1 MALFPL
7 NIIVEILINGTWR
20 DISRY
25 VYQRDTLTITG
36 GRTDNGD
43 TSQPAQ
49 VTITLNNRDG
59 RFSPGYASGAF
70 FPYLKQNTQL
80 RISVNDTSSSGN
92 VYNGFRFWGEVPE
105 WPPLSD
111 ISGNDVYV
119 QIIANGPLRRIRNG
133 GGEGSALA
141 RYYASLTGL
150 YAPIGYWPCEEDENT
165 ELIGPGVQGGSS
177 MTVVSGAPKWKAVSD
192 FNGSAPIGVVNGSTW
207 TGITSSFG
215 SSGDDIFLNPGTYPW
230 IASTATVDTRVWG
243 AGGGGSK
250 GSEGNSGGSGGGGGA
265 YARNSA
271 VVVTPGQQYFVTVG
285 TGGQPDNWST
295 GGDDGTDSSFTG
307 DAVTVTGHAGKG
319 SAANGASGGA
329 GGTTSGA
336 ATANFAGGAGGGSA
350 TFNQGGGGGS
360 SAGTAAAGNN
370 GSNASFGS
378 FGAGGN
384 AVTGGGQGGDGGGFS
399 PQRDGKD
406 GSSPGGGGG
415 GGWANNSSHTFGGA
429 GASGKVELIYTASGG
444 GTKPSNNVV
453 RFICFVPKHTG
464 NNNKVMVRALG
475 SGTIAR
481 LDVIYGTGGQMKL
494 QGYSSAP
501 ALLFDSGFQTFGADG
516 QTLMVSAEL
525 AVSGA
530 DVKWAFSAIRPGDDG
545 VVAKGS
551 GTVTTATMG
560 SVSQVIV
567 APNGDITKTAIG
579 HISVQYALIPL
590 WKVSRALHGHHTESG
605 IDRFIRLAKE
615 QAMGH
620 LEEYNEGSDH
630 WGFEAG
636 TQSWVAVNG
645 ALTNPTTTFTDTG
658 GDTWPTVGTHSLL
671 LTCNGSANPS
681 AQSPAGTSAQPC
693 LPGDVVSVSADV
705 YNPVQINNVFIGL
718 RFYNAAGTFLSE
730 SDQTD
735 YNLPVNEI
743 HSRRISGAL
752 GQAPPST
759 AFVAVIIGCHS
770 TPANTTKLYID
781 HVHIHPAM
789 GPQTRKQYKD
799 FLEEIQDLDQGLMK
813 EAKELW
819 GMKYRT
825 RIRLINQAAAVTL
838 DYAQG
843 MISPP
848 LAPVVDTRNLKN
860 DITVHR
866 HKGSKVQVTLN
877 AGGMSIIEPSG
888 GGSGRFKK
896 RLKAVAAADEQLAAL
911 AAHLLLVGTSSDERY
926 PTITVNLARAGI
938 TGNALAPL
946 MSAVA
951 GVEIGDLVQINNL
964 PFWYPSTTAKQM
976 VVGYTET
983 LNAYE
988 WTCTF
993 NCVPYTPYIQV
1004 TTSLRRW

>member
-20 DISRY
+20 DISRF

-36 GRTDNGD
+36 GRSNNGD
-43 TSQPAQ
+43 TSQPAS
-49 VTITLNNRDG
+49 VNITLNNRDG
-59 RFSPGYASGAF
+59 RFSPGNASGAF
-70 FPYLKQNTQL
+70 YPYLARNTQL

-92 VYNGFRFWGEVPE
+92 VYNGYRFWGEVPE

-119 QIIANGPLRRIRNG
+119 QVTANGPLRRIRQG

-141 RYYASLTGL
+141 RYYQSLTGL

-165 ELIGPGVQGGSS
+165 ELIGPGVVGGAAMS
-177 MTVVSGAPKWKAVSD
+177 VASGAPKWKAVSD
-192 FNGSAPIGVVNGSTW
+192 FNGSAPIGVLNGSTW
-207 TGITSSFG
+207 TGLTSSFG
-215 SSGDDIFLNPGTYPW
+215 SSGDDVFLTPGTYPW

-265 YARNSA
+265 YARDSA

-285 TGGQPDNWST
+285 AGGQPDNWST
-295 GGDDGTDSSFTG
+295 GGDNGTSSSFTG
-307 DAVTVTGHAGKG
+307 DAVTVTGHAGQG
-319 SAANGASGGA
+319 SNANGASGGA

-336 ATANFAGGAGGGSA
+336 ATANFAGGAGGGA
-350 TFNQGGGGGS
+350 AGFNQGGGGGS
-360 SAGTAAAGNN
+360 SAGTAATGNA
-370 GSNASFGS
+370 GSNATFGS

-384 AVTGGGQGGDGGGFS
+384 APTGGGGGGDGGGFS

-415 GGWANNSSHTFGGA
+415 GGWANNSNHTFGGA
-429 GASGKVELIYTASGG
+429 GGSGKVELIYTASGG
-444 GTKPSNNVV
+444 GTQPSSNVL
-453 RFICFVPKHTG
+453 RFICFVPKHGG
-464 NNNKVMVRALG
+464 NNGKVLVRALG
-475 SGTIAR
+475 NGTVAR

-494 QGYSSAP
+494 QGWSSAP
-501 ALLFDSGFQTFGADG
+501 ALLFDSGFLSFGADG

-525 AVSGA
+525 AKSGTS
-530 DVKWAFSAIRPGDDG
+530 VNWAFSAIRPGDDG
-545 VVAKGS
+545 VVAKANGS
-551 GTVTTATMG
+551 VTATMG
-560 SVSQVIV
+560 SVSQVI
-567 APNGDITKTAIG
+567 AGPNGDITKTAMG
-579 HISVQYALIPL
+579 HFSVQYALIPL

-605 IDRFIRLAKE
+605 IDRFRRLANE
-615 QAMGH
+615 QALGH
-620 LEEYNEGSDH
+620 LEEYLEGSDH
-630 WGFEAG
+630 WGFESG

-645 ALTNPTTTFTDTG
+645 ALTNPTTAFTDTG

-681 AQSPAGTSAQPC
+681 AQSPAGLSAQPC
-693 LPGDVVSVSADV
+693 LPGDAVSCSADV
-705 YNPVQINNVFIGL
+705 YNPVQISNVFIGL

-735 YNLPVNEI
+735 YTLPANEI
-743 HSRRISGAL
+743 HSRRINSAL
-752 GQAPPST
+752 GIAPAST
-759 AFVAVIIGCHS
+759 AFVAVIVGCHS

-781 HVHIHPAM
+781 HVHLHPAM
-789 GPQTRKQYKD
+789 GPQTRKRYHE
-799 FLEEIQDLDQGLMK
+799 FLEEIQDLDQGIMK

-825 RIRLINQAAAVTL
+825 RIRLINQSPAVTL

-843 MISPP
+843 MLSPP

-860 DITVHR
+860 HIIVHR
-866 HKGSKVQVTLN
+866 HKGSKVEVTLN
-877 AGGMSIIEPSG
+877 AGGMSILEPPQG
-888 GGSGRFKK
+888 AGRHKK
-896 RLKAVAAADEQLAAL
+896 KLKAIAAADEQLAAL

-938 TGNALAPL
+938 AGNPLAPL

-951 GVEIGDLVQINNL
+951 GVEIGDLVQINNM
-964 PFWYPSTTAKQM
+964 PPWMPSATVKQM

-988 WTCTF
+988 WSVTWNT
-993 NCVPYTPYIQV
+993 VPYTPYIQV